1 MKFRPLIQPIAI
13 NIQNDCGSPPRLY
26 SSTINPD
33 INNVIAETPIHNTE
47 INQSENSLIN
57 SFFCL
62 KTISITRIDAAKILL
77 KTGLKYTNSSISFSF
92 SKNITSK
99 INIFNQI
106 KTHAILN

>member
-13 NIQNDCGSPPRLY
+13 NIQNDCESPPRLY
-26 SSTINPD
+26 SSTMNPD

-47 INQSENSLIN
+47 ITQSENSLIN

-77 KTGLKYTNSSISFSF
+77 KPVLNTQTPPSLSPFPKTLHLKLTYLTKLKHMPS
-92 SKNITSK
+92 
-99 INIFNQI
+99 
-106 KTHAILN
+106 